1 MNENLSQ
8 DEIDTLL
15 SGVDSG
21 DVDVESA
28 ETATGEVTLYDLGS
42 QDPIIRGRM
51 PTLDMIYERFTKALG
66 ISTFNLLRR
75 NTEISATGVS
85 MMKFSEYV
93 KGLFMPT
100 SLNMMSINPLRGT
113 GMCVI
118 DSKLVFAIVDNFFG
132 GDGRYDTHIE
142 ASEFTP
148 TEKRMVQLLLDLIF
162 ADLKTAWEPVMA
174 LDFKFQSDEINPQ
187 YANIVSP
194 TEVVVVSK
202 FKIDLEGGG
211 GEFHIVMPVAMLEPI
226 RELLDVGLQRDT
238 EDVDHR
244 WSNSLKEEMKEAVI
258 EIGSS
263 MGHTRLTLADVLNL
277 NSGDVVPI
285 EMPDLVTVRAGDV
298 PIFRG
303 VLGCSNGKNSVQFVA
318 PIARPDYSK

>member
-1 MNENLSQ
+1 
-8 DEIDTLL
+8 
-15 SGVDSG
+15 
-21 DVDVESA
+21 
-28 ETATGEVTLYDLGS
+28 
-42 QDPIIRGRM
+42 
-51 PTLDMIYERFTKALG
+51 
-66 ISTFNLLRR
+66 
-75 NTEISATGVS
+75 
-85 MMKFSEYV
+85 
-93 KGLFMPT
+93 
-100 SLNMMSINPLRGT
+100 
-113 GMCVI
+113 
-118 DSKLVFAIVDNFFG
+118 
-132 GDGRYDTHIE
+132 
-142 ASEFTP
+142 
-148 TEKRMVQLLLDLIF
+148 
-162 ADLKTAWEPVMA
+162 MA

-194 TEVVVVSK
+194 TEAVVVSK